1 MSEVI
6 HNAEQVRALIKEASA
21 WMPVISTLAGGVL
34 AGGVALLVSRV
45 NHRYARER
53 EADAA
58 AERRHHEQHLAE
70 EKQQTELLFIT
81 TELVFHLERFAEH
94 CVRVATDAGYED
106 RDGFSRFSV
115 VPEDLSLTDI
125 SGDWRVLPRQLMY
138 RIRELPVLQNS
149 VDRAVSSAAEHD
161 NPPDYSDT
169 FFERRYQYAWLG
181 LKTIILSRRL
191 RTLAKLPATR
201 LDATPWS
208 AQPTL
213 WSIWRQERKRR
224 SQIYILSQRAI
235 AVIQIKNAIRETTED
250 MPGSGENT

>member
-6 HNAEQVRALIKEASA
+6 HNAEQVNALIQGASA
-21 WMPVISTLAGGVL
+21 WMPVISTLTGGVL

-53 EADAA
+53 EATAA
-58 AERRHHEQHLAE
+58 AERLHHEQRLAE
-70 EKQQTELLFIT
+70 EKQEKELLYIT

-94 CVRVATDAGYED
+94 CVRVATDAGYKD

-125 SGDWRVLPRQLMY
+125 SGDWRVLPPQLMY
-138 RIRELPVLQNS
+138 RIRELPVLQNG

-161 NPPDYSDT
+161 DPPDYSDT

-213 WSIWRQERKRR
+213 WGIWRQERKRR
-224 SQIYILSQRAI
+224 AHISILNQRAM
-235 AVIQIKNAIRETTED
+235 AAYQMKNALRETTED
-250 MPGSGENT
+250 ILRSGENS